1 MRVIFALLAGVL
13 MGLGLAVSGMMNP
26 AKVLGFLDLAGAWD
40 PTLLLVMGGALA
52 TTWIGYRLTFRRTAP
67 LFAAQFS
74 LPTRQ
79 DIDAPLIVGAAL
91 FGAGWGLVGLC
102 PGPAIAA
109 LTSLRTEALVFVAA
123 MAIGMVLTKHIVQ
136 GRPSPKDTGLPA
148 E

>member
-1 MRVIFALLAGVL
+1 MRVVSALLAGAL

-40 PTLLLVMGGALA
+40 PTLVMVMVGALG

-67 LFAAQFS
+67 LFALQF
-74 LPTRQ
+74 PPPARQ
-79 DIDAPLIVGAAL
+79 AIDAPLVIGAVV
-91 FGAGWGLVGLC
+91 FGLGWGLVGLC

-109 LTSLRTEALVFVAA
+109 LTSLRVEPIAFVAA
-123 MAIGMVLTKHIVQ
+123 MAVGMLFTKHVVR
-136 GRPSPKDTGLPA
+136 GRPSRKEASLAA